1 MDLGVGR
8 GMVGLVVVGG
18 VICNKSRHRRS
29 KRGIKNPQN
38 KKGALGIVGM
48 IPLGFD

>member
-29 KRGIKNPQN
+29 KKRDQKSPEQKRGP
-38 KKGALGIVGM
+38 GDCGDDPPWL
-48 IPLGFD
+48 